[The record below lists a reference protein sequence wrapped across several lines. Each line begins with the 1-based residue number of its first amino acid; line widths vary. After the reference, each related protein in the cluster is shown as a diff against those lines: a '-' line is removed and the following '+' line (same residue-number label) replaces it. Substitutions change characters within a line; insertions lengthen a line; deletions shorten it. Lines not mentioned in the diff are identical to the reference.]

1 MSFSTIL
8 IHHIVISLSA
18 LLVIVGLGAPI
29 AITIETRKWYWL
41 LLELITC
48 PMCLAVA
55 AYGIYNF
62 VM

>member
-8 IHHIVISLSA
+8 IYRIVISLSV
-18 LLVIVGLGAPI
+18 LLVIVGLGAPM
-29 AITIETRKWYWL
+29 AITIAPRKWYCL

-55 AYGIYNF
+55 DCGIYNF